1 MKKPKGECAVMP
13 NLYDGAIE
21 IITRLKGDESGKI
34 LSGTVLNIR
43 QLIEMMDKPGAPLEK
58 LHETREKIRKSK
70 EPTEIKDEREQS
82 AVNSFCHDIVVGSTK
97 SIIEHIEEDAEISEE
112 DKAKIAIGI
121 ESLTEGSLRIY
132 LLKKESGWYD
142 RQKEK
147 EKEEMKDVMNRL
159 SKQVGNA

>member
-1 MKKPKGECAVMP
+1 MP
-13 NLYDGAIE
+13 NLHDGTIE
-21 IITRLKGDESGKI
+21 IITREKDDENGKI

-43 QLIEMMDKPGAPLEK
+43 ELIEMMDKPGAPLEK
-58 LHETREKIRKSK
+58 LNETREKIRKSK
-70 EPTEIKDEREQS
+70 EPKEIKDEREQS

-97 SIIEHIEEDAEISEE
+97 SIIEHIEEDVELSAEE
-112 DKAKIAIGI
+112 KAKIAIGI
-121 ESLTEGSLRIY
+121 EGLTEGSFRIY

-147 EKEEMKDVMNRL
+147 EKEKIEDVMNRL